1 MAIMCC
7 FQVNPNR
14 EMTVEDF
21 KAWLRQFE
29 MDNDG
34 RVSHE
39 ELKEAIQSLRVWFPW
54 WKARQV
60 MKVADTNHNGQIE
73 GAEEIEKLVN
83 YAQQHLHMKIQRSHG
98 MLVLHEGTS

>member
-39 ELKEAIQSLRVWFPW
+39 ELKEAIQSLRVWFPG

-73 GAEEIEKLVN
+73 GVEEIEKLVN
-83 YAQQHLHMKIQRSHG
+83 YAQQHLHMKIHRSRW
-98 MLVLHEGTS
+98 